1 MMGAVTASLRNLP
14 NRQGVAIAGVA
25 GLAGTVVIDPVAGG
39 GAIILVLILGL
50 AVPAGSAAL
59 LAIHALTG
67 GRWGES
73 LRPFFLTATLTLPS
87 LLVALV
93 CLGIVSKSVYPWA
106 VDPSAA
112 EHQDVAAYYLN
123 APAFR
128 VRALLIAAGLG
139 FLWWTVVKRP
149 RSQLLN
155 ALALIVYAIA
165 VSFSAFDWMMSLEPR
180 WSSTALGAMTAI
192 ENITAALAI
201 AAALRTIP
209 DSDPAIADLA
219 QLLIAAVLG
228 VVYLGFMQFLVIWS
242 GNLPDK
248 SIYYVRRD
256 SAGWNAVIFAALLVG
271 GLLPLLT
278 LLSQKARHSVAA
290 VSFAGVCALAGLTL
304 HWIWQVVPGL
314 PAASVPLM
322 VLAGVSL
329 AALAL
334 ATASYSSGFSEPR
347 PP

>member
-1 MMGAVTASLRNLP
+1 MMGVAAASLRNFP
-14 NRQGVAIAGVA
+14 NRPLVAIAGVA
-25 GLAGTVVIDPVAGG
+25 GLAATVVIDPAAGG
-39 GAIILVLILGL
+39 GAVVLLLILGI

-73 LRPFFLTATLTLPS
+73 LRPFFLTATLTLPA

-93 CLGIVSKSVYPWA
+93 CVGIVTKSVYPWA
-106 VDPSAA
+106 IDPAAA
-112 EHQDVAAYYLN
+112 EHQDVAAYYLD
-123 APAFR
+123 APAFG
-128 VRALLIAAGLG
+128 VRAVLIAAGLG

-165 VSFSAFDWMMSLEPR
+165 VSFSAIDWIMSLEPR
-180 WSSTALGAMTAI
+180 WSSTAFGALAAI
-192 ENITAALAI
+192 GNVTAALAI
-201 AAALRTIP
+201 AAALKAVP

-256 SAGWNAVIFAALLVG
+256 APGWNAVIFAALLVG

-278 LLSQKARHSVAA
+278 LISQKARHSVVA
-290 VSFAGVCALAGLTL
+290 VSLAGKGALAGLTL
-304 HWIWQVVPGL
+304 HWIWQVVPAL
-314 PAASVPLM
+314 PATSVPLM
-322 VLAGVSL
+322 VLAGASL
-329 AALAL
+329 AALGL
-334 ATASYSSGFSEPR
+334 AMASYSSEFAKPR